1 MNIKNSIS
9 LQDRMTPTLRSILK
23 AMDSTVRAMQQAD
36 KASNAAGNNKAW
48 RQAEKDIQR
57 ANNELIRMRN
67 YADAAGNSVASGAQR
82 SIREMNL
89 LQAATYGVSRALRE
103 VNSSSAAAARGGR
116 LRNMFSSMSSLGSS
130 MRAGPNL
137 RGAGLMSRIAG
148 SALEGLGALGGKG
161 LDALGKVGNG
171 ARLIGG
177 WVGNSFNDLADAG
190 DAAFE
195 RLRSRSKLCWQSI
208 AAGIYTIK
216 NVASALSNL
225 AEIMDGVTSDI
236 AKLDLQN
243 YSGLT
248 KTQEYGLAY
257 QAAQNSRSDLST
269 TSQLASRIA
278 MSGVYGKEKGSL
290 EKSLNMAETLQKALV
305 VGGGTSEENRRALTQ
320 LSQGLAS
327 GVLQGDELRSIREQS
342 PYLADVL
349 AEGLAKVDKS
359 FIGTTAGDLKQL
371 GADGKLTSDVVIA
384 AFEAME
390 DQIDETFDTKAP
402 KTWGQGVT
410 AIANTIKFAIGIL
423 QQMEDGPLQKIS
435 ELVWTIAE
443 YMQSE
448 QGLQILTAI
457 ATVLSLIGDVLS
469 FVVNFVLRCISLIL
483 DNLDIVFSILIAG
496 LVVLAA
502 YLAWTGAIAFASA
515 LRAAA
520 GFAMEYLPIILVIA
534 AVALLIKILLD
545 MGFTFN
551 DIVGGICGGVMVIL
565 SFFKNLGLAIWGII
579 KGIWA
584 VLVGLVNNTGLAFQN
599 VGLGIQSFFAGI
611 VSTVLGFIAKIAEAL
626 NKLPFVEFDYS
637 GLASAAEDWA
647 GKKAAAEAE
656 IAANNAKKT
665 DLGAAFSE
673 AYSSVGAF
681 SEGWA
686 SDAYDSGFQWGSG
699 LVDKV
704 GNTFDS
710 LSGAFNPD
718 TLGASLDLNGVEM
731 GGGDLDSVGSVG
743 SIDSDV
749 DISDEDV
756 KLLRDMAARDYLLQ
770 MQSVTPV
777 AHVTFGDVRET
788 ADVNKIV
795 DVIEQMVEEQMAT
808 ALVS

>member
-36 KASNAAGNNKAW
+36 KASNAMGNNKAW

-130 MRAGPNL
+130 MRAGPDL

-171 ARLIGG
+171 ARLVGK
-177 WVGNSFNDLADAG
+177 WVGNSFKDLGALGKSAFQSIANQADI
-190 DAAFE
+190 
-195 RLRSRSKLCWQSI
+195 SWQKI

-216 NVASALSNL
+216 SVASALSNL

-236 AKLDLQN
+236 AKLNLQN

-248 KTQEYGLAY
+248 KTQQYGLAY

-410 AIANTIKFAIGIL
+410 SIANTIKFAIGIL

-448 QGLQILTAI
+448 QGMQVLAAI
-457 ATVLSLIGDVLS
+457 ATVLSIIGDVLS
-469 FVVNFVLRCISLIL
+469 FVVNLALQAISWVIENAYILVAVL
-483 DNLDIVFSILIAG
+483 
-496 LVVLAA
+496 LVVATVALA
-502 YLAWTGAIAFASA
+502 TAISV
-515 LRAAA
+515 AA
-520 GFAMEYLPIILVIA
+520 GWVMANLPILLVIA
-534 AVALLIKILLD
+534 AVALLIKIFLD

-579 KGIWA
+579 KGVWA
-584 VLVGLVNNTGLAFQN
+584 VIVGLANNTGLAFKN

-637 GLASAAEDWA
+637 GLAGAAEDWA

-665 DLGAAFSE
+665 DLGAAFSA

>member
-1 MNIKNSIS
+1 MNIRNSIS

-130 MRAGPNL
+130 MRAGPDL

-171 ARLIGG
+171 ARLVGK
-177 WVGNSFNDLADAG
+177 WVGNSFKDLGALGKSAFQSIASQADI
-190 DAAFE
+190 
-195 RLRSRSKLCWQSI
+195 SWQKI

-390 DQIDETFDTKAP
+390 GQIDETFDTKAP

-423 QQMEDGPLQKIS
+423 QQMEDGPLQKIA

-448 QGLQILTAI
+448 QGMQVLAAI
-457 ATVLSLIGDVLS
+457 ATVLSIIGDVLS
-469 FVVNFVLRCISLIL
+469 FVVNLALQAISWVIENAYILVAVL
-483 DNLDIVFSILIAG
+483 
-496 LVVLAA
+496 LVVAAVALA
-502 YLAWTGAIAFASA
+502 TAISV
-515 LRAAA
+515 AA
-520 GFAMEYLPIILVIA
+520 GWIMANLPILLVIA
-534 AVALLIKILLD
+534 AVALLIKIFLD